1 MRQHKMNDQIRGVC
15 SQPAASKIVQRAQL
29 RWYGHVLRMENKRL
43 PKQLL
48 NYVPSNGQRRVG
60 RQSERWIDNIKNYL
74 NDSNIDYEDAET
86 IAADR
91 VFWRKFV
98 ASCN

>member
-1 MRQHKMNDQIRGVC
+1 MISGLF
-15 SQPAASKIVQRAQL
+15 AAQGWFFITIIIL
-29 RWYGHVLRMENKRL
+29 YIL

-74 NDSNIDYEDAET
+74 NDSDIDYEDAET